1 MNAPH
6 ADTVTRQIAFVRD
19 PISDEDV
26 ARANHYALISRLFH
40 AAPDAALLDTLAES
54 ADWPVDD
61 RAPAAEA
68 VLMSRAWNAL
78 CAASDAMDAD
88 AAQTEFDALF
98 GGVGRPLITVFG
110 SFHIAGFVNEKPLA
124 RLRDDL
130 ADLGLQRVE
139 GESQPEDHVAALAD
153 VMRMLLTDTTRDADE
168 RAGLQD
174 RFFATHI
181 EPWYASLFDEI
192 ESAAPAN
199 FYRRAAQYAR
209 CFLDI
214 EAAARRMEQ

>member
-54 ADWPVDD
+54 GDWPVDD
-61 RAPAAEA
+61 DAPAAEA

-78 CAASDAMDAD
+78 CAASEAMDAD

-130 ADLGLQRVE
+130 AGAGSSARRRRIAT
-139 GESQPEDHVAALAD
+139 GRPHRRAG
-153 VMRMLLTDTTRDADE
+153 RRDAH
-168 RAGLQD
+168 AAD
-174 RFFATHI
+174 RHDTRR
-181 EPWYASLFDEI
+181 
-192 ESAAPAN
+192 
-199 FYRRAAQYAR
+199 RRACRTAGPLFRDAHR
-209 CFLDI
+209 ALV
-214 EAAARRMEQ
+214 RVPVR